1 MQADSDVLQ
10 MQLTSGGKENL
21 PKAQYV
27 PKKKS
32 HSPKYLQMKF
42 LARKVWQA

>member
-27 PKKKS
+27 QKKS
-32 HSPKYLQMKF
+32 PVPPNIYK
-42 LARKVWQA
+42 

>member
-27 PKKKS
+27 PKKKVPFPQIFTNEVS
-32 HSPKYLQMKF
+32 S
-42 LARKVWQA
+42 